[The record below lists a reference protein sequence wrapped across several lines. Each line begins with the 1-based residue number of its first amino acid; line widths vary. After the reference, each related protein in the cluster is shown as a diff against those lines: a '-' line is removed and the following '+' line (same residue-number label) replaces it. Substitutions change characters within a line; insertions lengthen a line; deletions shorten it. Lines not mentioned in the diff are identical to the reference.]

1 MLKEQKS
8 TQIIFSIWQTKHGVI
23 IYPLTTLVFIL
34 PFLLLYTVVAI
45 YAERKISAFIQ
56 DRLGPMEVGYY
67 GVAQTIADLLKLLQ
81 KEDITPAKSQS
92 QLFKLAPLIIFT
104 SVFAGFAV
112 LPLSASWSGASFS
125 SAVFFLL
132 AVISLDV
139 IGIVA
144 AGWSSNNKY
153 SMIGTMRSAA
163 QIISY
168 EVPLGLS
175 VLCVCMICQSLDLQE
190 ISFQQS
196 IYYHQP
202 QYLFGIQSWNVEV
215 GSLGGFLTWNI
226 FRMPLL
232 AGAWVIFFIAS
243 LAECNRAPFD
253 LPEAESELVAG
264 FQTEYSGFRW
274 AVIMLAEYGMMLL
287 VSILGAVLFFGSWN
301 TPLPNMGS
309 LELATWTTGAPGTTA
324 STLWGIFWLMSKSWV
339 LVSLQMWV
347 RWTYPRLRVDQL
359 MNLSWKYLTPLALGL
374 VILCGVWKVI
384 FI

>member
-1 MLKEQKS
+1 
-8 TQIIFSIWQTKHGVI
+8 
-23 IYPLTTLVFIL
+23 LTTLIFIL
-34 PFLLLYTVVAI
+34 PFLLLYAVVAI
-45 YAERKISAFIQ
+45 YAERKLSAFIQ

-67 GVAQTIADLLKLLQ
+67 GIAQTVADLLKLIQ
-81 KEDITPAKSQS
+81 KEDITPAKSDS
-92 QLFKLAPLIIFT
+92 RLFKVAPIIIFT

-112 LPLSASWSGASFS
+112 LPLSASWPGATFS
-125 SAVFFLL
+125 SAIFFLL
-132 AVISLDV
+132 AIISLDV
-139 IGIVA
+139 IGIVI

-153 SMIGTMRSAA
+153 SMLGTMRSAA

-175 VLCVCMICQSLDLQE
+175 VLCVCMVCESLDLQE
-190 ISFQQS
+190 ISYQQS
-196 IYYHQP
+196 ILREQS
-202 QYLFGIQSWNVEV
+202 QYLFGIESFGINT
-215 GSLGGFLTWNI
+215 SAIGGFLTWNI

-232 AGAWVIFFIAS
+232 AGAWIIFFIAS

-287 VSILGAVLFFGSWN
+287 VSILGAILFFGSWN
-301 TPLPNMGS
+301 TPLPNIGPVT
-309 LELATWTTGAPGTTA
+309 LATWTSGAPGTIA
-324 STLWGIFWLMSKSWV
+324 STLWGIFWLMSKSWF

-374 VILCGVWKVI
+374 VILCGFWKI
-384 FI
+384 FFV

>member
-1 MLKEQKS
+1 
-8 TQIIFSIWQTKHGVI
+8 
-23 IYPLTTLVFIL
+23 
-34 PFLLLYTVVAI
+34 
-45 YAERKISAFIQ
+45 
-56 DRLGPMEVGYY
+56 MEVGYY
-67 GVAQTIADLLKLLQ
+67 GIAQTVADLLKLIQ
-81 KEDITPAKSQS
+81 KEDITPAKADSR
-92 QLFKLAPLIIFT
+92 LFKVAPIIIFT

-112 LPLSASWSGASFS
+112 LPLSASWSGATFS
-125 SAVFFLL
+125 SAIFFLL
-132 AVISLDV
+132 AIISLDV
-139 IGIVA
+139 IGIVI

-153 SMIGTMRSAA
+153 SMLGTMRSAA

-175 VLCVCMICQSLDLQE
+175 VLCVCMVCESLDLQE
-190 ISFQQS
+190 ISYQQS
-196 IYYHQP
+196 ILGEQQ
-202 QYLFGIQSWNVEV
+202 QYLFGIE
-215 GSLGGFLTWNI
+215 SLGIDISAIGGFLTWNI

-232 AGAWVIFFIAS
+232 AGAWIIFFIAS

-253 LPEAESELVAG
+253 LPEAESEIVAG

-301 TPLPNMGS
+301 TPLPNIGS
-309 LELATWTTGAPGTTA
+309 VTLATWTSGTPGTIA
-324 STLWGIFWLMSKSWV
+324 STLWGIFWLMSKSWF

-374 VILCGVWKVI
+374 VILCGFWKI
-384 FI
+384 FFV

>member
-1 MLKEQKS
+1 M
-8 TQIIFSIWQTKHGVI
+8 
-23 IYPLTTLVFIL
+23 TTLVFIL
-34 PFLLLYTVVAI
+34 PFFLAFMVVAV

-67 GVAQTIADLLKLLQ
+67 GILQTVADLIKLIQ
-81 KEDITPAKSQS
+81 KEDIVPAKAEAKI
-92 QLFKLAPLIIFT
+92 FKMAPIIIFLA
-104 SVFAGFAV
+104 VFAGFSV
-112 LPLSASWSGASFS
+112 MPLSSTWSGAGIS
-125 SAVFFLL
+125 SALFFFL

-139 IGIVA
+139 IGIVM

-153 SMIGTMRSAA
+153 SMLGTMRSAA

-175 VLCVCMICQSLDLQE
+175 VLCVCMVCGTLDLQE

-196 IYYHQP
+196 LMTSQP
-202 QYLFGIQSWNVEV
+202 HYFLGMPSNAL
-215 GSLGGFLTWNI
+215 SHAGGFLLWNV
-226 FRMPLL
+226 FQMPALFVV
-232 AGAWVIFFIAS
+232 WVIFFIAS

-274 AVIMLAEYGMMLL
+274 AIIMLAEYGMMLL

-301 TPLPNMGS
+301 TPLPNIGSIRLAEWTSGVPGS
-309 LELATWTTGAPGTTA
+309 LA
-324 STLWGIFWLMSKSWV
+324 SSLWGIFWLLSKAIF
-339 LVSLQMWV
+339 LVVVQIWI

-359 MNLSWKYLTPLALGL
+359 MSLSWKYLTPIVL
-374 VILCGVWKVI
+374 VLVLVCGFWKVI
-384 FI
+384 IV